1 MLPDCRCILQVRK
14 PLIVSGEEQLRKCA
28 DRRASLQ
35 GVALRSPGDGKG
47 GLRLTEALF
56 RGNIAEALGLDPCA
70 LVDAEPL
77 LFLEVGHG
85 LVQSAWKRDI
95 YI

>member
-1 MLPDCRCILQVRK
+1 MCRPPGLSPV
-14 PLIVSGEEQLRKCA
+14 
-28 DRRASLQ
+28 
-35 GVALRSPGDGKG
+35 VALRSPGDGKG
-47 GLRLTEALF
+47 GLRRTEALF